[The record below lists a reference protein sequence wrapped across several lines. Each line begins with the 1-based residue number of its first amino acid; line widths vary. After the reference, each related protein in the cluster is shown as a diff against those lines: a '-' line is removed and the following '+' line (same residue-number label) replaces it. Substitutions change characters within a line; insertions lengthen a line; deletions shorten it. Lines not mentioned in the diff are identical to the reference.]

1 MDRIL
6 RYLFCAAGVV
16 LTLFWFT
23 TVITGYIPSD
33 LAVGSPPP
41 HWHLA
46 AGMSVGVAGR
56 PQRLNRAATPSLKGL
71 IDWRRQLSAR
81 HPPVSQP
88 KPQIPA
94 VVL

>member
-23 TVITGYIPSD
+23 TVITGYIPAD
-33 LAVGSPPP
+33 LAVAAPPP
-41 HWHLA
+41 HGRIA
-46 AGMSVGVAGR
+46 EGMSVGVAGR
-56 PQRLNRAATPSLKGL
+56 PQRLNRVAIPSPKGL
-71 IDWRRQLSAR
+71 IDWRRRLSAS